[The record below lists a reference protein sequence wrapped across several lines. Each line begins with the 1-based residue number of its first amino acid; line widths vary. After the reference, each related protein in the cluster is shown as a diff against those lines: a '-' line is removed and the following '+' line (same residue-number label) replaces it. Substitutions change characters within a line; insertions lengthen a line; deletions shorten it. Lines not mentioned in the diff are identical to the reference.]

1 MLDRGAPMRDSRIT
15 LPDGR
20 TLAFAEYGHPDG
32 HPVMFFH
39 GTPGGR
45 LQHPQ
50 AIGAGAAGTRI
61 ISVERPGYGYSDV
74 HSGWSMLSWA
84 DDVATL
90 ADALGIG
97 NFSVVGPSGGA
108 PYAAACAFRLPER
121 VRAAGLVSS
130 PAPLPPDRTGAELAV
145 ERSGDLDEE
154 SLAARTLAW
163 PEFLAWF
170 EHKHDSTPPNVDQML
185 ASFAEWLPKWDKEVL
200 ALPEVQAT
208 FRLTLPEAFRQGL
221 TGWAYDSWLL
231 GRPWG
236 FRPEDIVVP
245 TYLWH
250 GELDQIVPV
259 EQGQY
264 LARTIPNCQVEFYS
278 NTGHLIAPHRWD
290 AILAAL
296 VGAAS

>member
-1 MLDRGAPMRDSRIT
+1 MLDRGAPVHDSRIT
-15 LPDGR
+15 LSDGR
-20 TLAFAEYGHPDG
+20 TLAFAEYGEPNG

-61 ISVERPGYGYSDV
+61 ISIERPGYGYST
-74 HSGWSMLSWA
+74 HYTGWNMLNWA
-84 DDVATL
+84 DDVAAL
-90 ADALGIG
+90 ADALGIER
-97 NFSVVGPSGGA
+97 FSVVGPSGGA
-108 PYAAACAFRLPER
+108 PYAAACAYHLPER

-130 PAPLPPDRTGAELAV
+130 PAPLPPDRPGSGQTGV
-145 ERSGDLDEE
+145 GSDDLHEDDR
-154 SLAARTLAW
+154 AARMLSW
-163 PEFLAWF
+163 PDFLAWF
-170 EHKHDSTPPNVDQML
+170 EQKHGGTPPDVEQML
-185 ASFAEWLPKWDKEVL
+185 ASFAEWLPAWDKDVL

-221 TGWAYDSWLL
+221 LGWAADSWIA

-236 FRPEDIVVP
+236 FRPEDIEVP
-245 TYLWH
+245 TYVWH

-259 EQGQY
+259 EHGQY
-264 LARTIPNCQVEFYS
+264 LARTIPNCQAEFYP
-278 NTGHLIAPHRWD
+278 NTGHLIPPHRWD

-296 VGAAS
+296 VGEAG